1 MAERPRHF
9 GCSRVHK
16 MVGGEMGVSARNIS
30 TRLNRAPF
38 VYKLAPNLFALLGTE
53 PTPEQVEACTECGLD
68 KEGRPFMRVDTQE
81 ARETKCF
88 HAGVAAPP
96 EGRYRTGEGQE
107 LEISGRA
114 IRGIP
119 ALGGAGRTLKLSF
132 DPQNKT
138 VQVIAGP
145 DFSELTCKSQLPQAP
160 ELK

>member
-1 MAERPRHF
+1 
-9 GCSRVHK
+9 
-16 MVGGEMGVSARNIS
+16 
-30 TRLNRAPF
+30 
-38 VYKLAPNLFALLGTE
+38 
-53 PTPEQVEACTECGLD
+53 
-68 KEGRPFMRVDTQE
+68 MRVDTQE

-88 HAGVAAPP
+88 HGGVAAPP

-119 ALGGAGRTLKLSF
+119 ALGGASRTLKLSF